1 MEEFLMNRLVEEM
14 KKVGVFYVSTIDG
27 DQPRVRPFSS
37 VCDFEGKTYIC
48 TNNTKECYKQ
58 IIASPKVEI
67 SGMGKDGTWIRV
79 SGKLVRDDRDEA
91 RAAMLN
97 DPTGP
102 SNLYTV
108 GDGIFEV
115 FYIEDASCI
124 KYSFTSAPETIL

>member
-1 MEEFLMNRLVEEM
+1 MNKIVEEL
-14 KKVGVFYVSTIDG
+14 KRVGVFYVSTIDG

-37 VCDFEGKTYIC
+37 VCEFEGKAYIC
-48 TNNTKECYKQ
+48 TNNTKECFKQ
-58 IIASPKVEI
+58 MMANPKVEI
-67 SGMGKDGTWIRV
+67 SGMAKDNTWIRL

-102 SNLYTV
+102 SQLYKL

-115 FYIEDASCI
+115 FYLEDVSCTR
-124 KYSFTSAPETIL
+124 YSFTGEPEKLA